1 MEPVATT
8 RVLFADTDAM
18 GIVYYA
24 NYLRWFEIG
33 RVELLRRMGM
43 AYRELT
49 ERGIHLPV
57 TGVQVRY
64 LSPARYDDALEI
76 RAEVRD
82 LRRASVA
89 FGYRIHRADDGAE
102 LAEGSTTHAFTDG
115 SGRVIRIPP
124 EMRHRFL
131 PRENH
136 REEE

>member
-1 MEPVATT
+1 MEVVATD

-24 NYLRWFEIG
+24 NYLRWFELG

-43 AYRELT
+43 VYRELT
-49 ERGIHLPV
+49 EQGIHLPV
-57 TGVQVRY
+57 TEAQVRY
-64 LSPARYDDALEI
+64 LSPARYDDLLEI

-82 LRRASVA
+82 LRRASVS
-89 FGYRIHRADDGAE
+89 FGYRIERAGGDR
-102 LAEGSTTHAFTDG
+102 LAAGSTTHAFTDG

-124 EMRHRFL
+124 EIRYRFL
-131 PRENH
+131 PREKR